1 MSEPSTVELQRRF
14 PVLRVRPLPGLLNR
28 ANAAVWLFYG
38 SWLVALA
45 AFGLGIVRSLAGA
58 AGGPELLCAEV
69 MCLLVNR
76 GFLRTPL
83 EGRVEDVLLPVGIAT
98 GLLVAFS
105 ARSACDARN
114 LASGIARTRLRGF
127 LLTGLPWTG
136 IAITLLASAAL
147 GDAIHQFVV
156 LGVLDTRSSVAAS
169 ARRSVGQ
176 LRGGVASFVSSEAV
190 AVAAYLDRCTE
201 PDQRVLVTF
210 FAPEIPYVARRGF
223 AAGHLYF
230 VSAYFSSDEQQRAA
244 VERLAR
250 QNVPV
255 ALLPQSTYD
264 AEFTV
269 DHSLIAGY
277 LEDRYERRPPLL
289 SGGSIGLYVSK
300 SGRTGT
306 DTETGLPCFRE

>member
-1 MSEPSTVELQRRF
+1 M
-14 PVLRVRPLPGLLNR
+14 
-28 ANAAVWLFYG
+28 
-38 SWLVALA
+38 
-45 AFGLGIVRSLAGA
+45 
-58 AGGPELLCAEV
+58 
-69 MCLLVNR
+69 
-76 GFLRTPL
+76 
-83 EGRVEDVLLPVGIAT
+83 
-98 GLLVAFS
+98 
-105 ARSACDARN
+105 
-114 LASGIARTRLRGF
+114 
-127 LLTGLPWTG
+127 TGLPWTG
-136 IAITLLASAAL
+136 IAITLLASTAL

-269 DHSLIAGY
+269 ESLADCRIPRGIATNG
-277 LEDRYERRPPLL
+277 DRRCFPVARLAYTCQSPVGQAPTR
-289 SGGSIGLYVSK
+289 VS
-300 SGRTGT
+300 
-306 DTETGLPCFRE
+306 PCFRE